1 MTVAPFTGY
10 LAPDGHLQD
19 LLAEL
24 GETIAVHGR
33 LALAEGP
40 PRDIAWVANVWKKPE
55 RIAIASIAEGA
66 RQLRA
71 LQRNWALYDWQLH
84 RRSALIAERL
94 PHVAARPLVFPAPA
108 PTAPLG
114 SWTLIDAG
122 TILASPDCSSP
133 FPNGEA
139 RFVEDREG
147 PPNRAYLKLWE
158 ALTLIGRRPGPGER
172 CLDLGASPGGW
183 SWVLQKLGAQVVSVD
198 KAALAPAVAGL
209 PGIEFRRM
217 SAFALEPA
225 DFGPADWLFS
235 DVVCYPARLLALV
248 RRWLA
253 EGRVANY
260 LCTIKFQGETD
271 MAAAREFAQIPG
283 SRLIH
288 LHHNKHELT
297 WIRLDGNGG
306 NSQWADKRLA

>member
-1 MTVAPFTGY
+1 MCEAPFTAY
-10 LAPDGHLQD
+10 LAPDRHLQD

-24 GETIAVHGR
+24 GGAAEVHGR

-40 PRDIAWVANVWKKPE
+40 PREVAWVANVWKDPR
-55 RIAIASIAEGA
+55 RIAIGSIAEGA

-94 PHVAARPLVFPAPA
+94 PHVGAKPLVFPAPA
-108 PTAPLG
+108 PVAPLG

-122 TILASPDCSSP
+122 TILASPECSSP
-133 FPNGEA
+133 FANGEA
-139 RFVEDREG
+139 RFVENREG

-183 SWVLQKLGAQVVSVD
+183 SWVLQKLGARVVSVD
-198 KAALAPAVAGL
+198 KAPLAPDVAAL
-209 PGIEFRRM
+209 PGIAFRQM

-225 DFGPADWLFS
+225 EIGPVDWLFS

-253 EGRVANY
+253 EGRVGNY

-271 MAAAREFAQIPG
+271 MATARQFAEIPG

-288 LHHNKHELT
+288 LHSNKHELT
-297 WIRLDGNGG
+297 WIRLDNKG
-306 NSQWADKRLA
+306 DRR